1 MCIDYFEIIGHNYNK
16 INTLISNAEA
26 VAQRCSVKK
35 VFLEILQNSRENT
48 CARVTSVIKLQA
60 CNFIKKRLRH
70 RCFPMNIA
78 KFLRTLILQNIS
90 DGCFRQKSEK
100 IIKNSTN
107 NQSNFKLG
115 YLITFH
121 ILVYFFDVKLQ
132 KKNIQ
137 R

>member
-16 INTLISNAEA
+16 INTLIPNAEA